1 MDTEEYYPSREER
14 DPRRR
19 KRLSDE
25 MPAYNERPRSRYV
38 FVRDLKLKVSG
49 DKDNT
54 FSGARRG
61 AVGEIEAGAALE
73 AETDI
78 IAVVTRM
85 SGRRRVRPS
94 SRNCLTAP
102 RQIPASLVTRLS
114 SSPASGQGIRL
125 PLEDPEPVM
134 GARPLATLPCL
145 PRVLGILVTIPLQQ
159 RVTIRDTRLLTP
171 ETQVELSLC
180 ASSSIVF
187 ILIMWETRGSLG

>member
-61 AVGEIEAGAALE
+61 AVGEIEAGAVLG

-78 IAVVTRM
+78 IAVVTTM

-114 SSPASGQGIRL
+114 SSPVSGLVIPR

-180 ASSSIVF
+180 NVHHHQLCSS
-187 ILIMWETRGSLG
+187 

>member
-1 MDTEEYYPSREER
+1 MDTEEYYHRSREER

-25 MPAYNERPRSRYV
+25 MPAYDERPRSRYV
-38 FVRDLKLKVSG
+38 FVRDLKVSG

-54 FSGARRG
+54 FSGARRE
-61 AVGEIEAGAALE
+61 AVGEIGAVAALG

-114 SSPASGQGIRL
+114 SSPVSGLVIPR

-145 PRVLGILVTIPLQQ
+145 PRVQGFLVTIPLQQ
-159 RVTIRDTRLLTP
+159 RVTTRDTRLLTR

-180 ASSSIVF
+180 NVHHHQLCSS
-187 ILIMWETRGSLG
+187 